1 MKHLR
6 ALCAAGVAA
15 AALAAPL
22 KAQDLELPGQLV
34 WTAYDTG
41 SSGYAQAVAIGA
53 AMQDAT
59 GTNLR
64 VLPGKNDIARME
76 PVRQGKAP
84 FSAMGV
90 GIYMLQE
97 GVFEFGTQRWGPQ
110 SVRLVAMNNSG
121 EAALAVGVAADA
133 GVETY
138 ADLKGKRVAYVKGAP
153 ALNTNMEAYL
163 AYGGL
168 TWDDVEVVEFG
179 GYGDSWNGMVNG
191 DVDAAYA
198 IMTSGSAFQMEA
210 SPRGLMWPH
219 IDPENKE
226 GLDRMLA
233 IAPYFQPVVAT
244 AGAVT
249 QSTEGG
255 IPSAAY
261 PYPVLIAYADQDDDL
276 VYNQTKAMFELFD
289 AYKGKA
295 PGIDGWDMQYQNF
308 EWVVPYHEG
317 AVRYFKEAGVWTD
330 AAQAH
335 NDGLIERQKVLQDAW
350 AALEAEKPED
360 WETAWAEARR
370 KALKDAGLPVVF

>member
-97 GVFEFGTQRWGPQ
+97 GVFEFGTDRWGPQ

-153 ALNTNMEAYL
+153 ALNVNMEAYL

-198 IMTSGSAFQMEA
+198 IMTSGSAFQMET

-226 GLDRMLA
+226 GLERMLA

-244 AGAVT
+244 KGAVAQT
-249 QSTEGG
+249 TEGG

-350 AALEAEKPED
+350 AALEAEAPAD

>member
-76 PVRQGKAP
+76 PVRQGRAP

-97 GVFEFGTQRWGPQ
+97 GVFEFGTDRWGPQ

-153 ALNTNMEAYL
+153 ALNVNMEAYL

-179 GYGDSWNGMVNG
+179 GYGDSWNGMVNC

-198 IMTSGSAFQMEA
+198 IMTSGSAFQMET

-219 IDPENKE
+219 IDPQNKE
-226 GLDRMLA
+226 GLERMLA

-244 AGAVT
+244 KGAVAQT
-249 QSTEGG
+249 TEGG

-350 AALEAEKPED
+350 AALETEAPAD

>member
-6 ALCAAGVAA
+6 ALCVAGAA
-15 AALAAPL
+15 AVALSAPGHAA
-22 KAQDLELPGQLV
+22 DLTLPDQLV

-41 SSGYAQAVAIGA
+41 SSGYAQSVAIGA

-64 VLPGKNDIARME
+64 ILPGKNDIARME

-97 GVFEFGTQRWGPQ
+97 GVFEFGTDRWGPQ

-121 EAALAVGVAADA
+121 EAALAVGVAKDV

-153 ALNTNMEAYL
+153 ALNVNMEAYL

-179 GYGDSWNGMVNG
+179 GYGDSWKGMVNG

-219 IDPENKE
+219 IDPNNKE

-244 AGAVT
+244 KGAVAAT
-249 QSTEGG
+249 TEGG

-261 PYPVLIAYADQDDDL
+261 PYPVLIAYADQDEEL
-276 VYNQTKAMFELFD
+276 VYNQTKAMFELYD
-289 AYKGKA
+289 QYAGKA
-295 PGIDGWDMQYQNF
+295 PGIDGWAMKYQNF
-308 EWVVPYHEG
+308 EWVVPYHDG
-317 AVRYFKEAGVWTD
+317 AIRYFKEAGAWTD

-335 NDGLIERQKVLQDAW
+335 NDALIQRQKVLQDAW
-350 AALEAEKPED
+350 AALEAQKPAD
-360 WETAWAEARR
+360 WEAAWAEARR
-370 KALKDAGLPVVF
+370 KALTDAGLSVVF

>member
-6 ALCAAGVAA
+6 ALCVAGAA
-15 AALAAPL
+15 AVALAAPGL
-22 KAQDLELPGQLV
+22 AAELTLPKQLV

-41 SSGYAQAVAIGA
+41 SSGYAQSVAIGA

-64 VLPGKNDIARME
+64 ILPGKNDIARME

-97 GVFEFGTQRWGPQ
+97 GVFEFGTDRWGPQ

-121 EAALAVGVAADA
+121 EAALAVGVAKDA

-153 ALNTNMEAYL
+153 ALNVNMQAYL

-179 GYGDSWNGMVNG
+179 GYGDSWKGMVNG

-210 SPRGLMWPH
+210 SPRGLMWPE
-219 IDPENKE
+219 IDPNNKE

-233 IAPYFQPVVAT
+233 IAPYFQPVTAT
-244 AGAVT
+244 KGAVAAT
-249 QSTEGG
+249 TEGG

-261 PYPVLIAYADQDDDL
+261 PYPVLIAYADQDEDL

-289 AYKGKA
+289 QYAGKA
-295 PGIDGWDMQYQNF
+295 PGIDGWAMKYQNF
-308 EWVVPYHEG
+308 EWVVPYHDG
-317 AVRYFKEAGVWTD
+317 AIRYFKEAGTWTD

-335 NDGLIERQKVLQDAW
+335 NDALIERQKVLQDAW
-350 AALEAEKPED
+350 AALEAQKPDD
-360 WETAWAEARR
+360 WEAAWAEARR
-370 KALKDAGLPVVF
+370 KALTDAGLSVVF